1 MSTHRAILL
10 LAAGIKQND
19 HGHWESSDLDEPSDF
34 LGTPGGKVRVLA
46 TSYLFQSGEY
56 DFILVPGG
64 RGRDRNIQG
73 TPHPSICEI
82 LTSELIKEGI
92 HKEHILGEESAN
104 TTYEQLQRAT
114 SLLRDHTLNK
124 VDVVTNRYHARR
136 VKAMMEIDP
145 YFHDLLAKKQ
155 SQVIDAEDVC
165 IEHDAGRWEELIQQ
179 VYAGEAMKLRIQQE
193 EQGIKQIQ
201 EGTYRY

>member
-1 MSTHRAILL
+1 
-10 LAAGIKQND
+10 
-19 HGHWESSDLDEPSDF
+19 
-34 LGTPGGKVRVLA
+34 
-46 TSYLFQSGEY
+46 
-56 DFILVPGG
+56 
-64 RGRDRNIQG
+64 
-73 TPHPSICEI
+73 
-82 LTSELIKEGI
+82 
-92 HKEHILGEESAN
+92 
-104 TTYEQLQRAT
+104 
-114 SLLRDHTLNK
+114 
-124 VDVVTNRYHARR
+124 
-136 VKAMMEIDP
+136 MMEIDP